1 MKYLVTV
8 HMHDDPDMPYEEWA
22 NSDREL
28 SRIVNRIT
36 PLMEPGDT
44 MLVTDLESGE
54 MQQERRKVLA

>member
-8 HMHDDPDMPYEEWA
+8 HKHDDPDLPYEEWA
-22 NSDREL
+22 RTDREL

-44 MLVTDLESGE
+44 MLVTDLDTGE